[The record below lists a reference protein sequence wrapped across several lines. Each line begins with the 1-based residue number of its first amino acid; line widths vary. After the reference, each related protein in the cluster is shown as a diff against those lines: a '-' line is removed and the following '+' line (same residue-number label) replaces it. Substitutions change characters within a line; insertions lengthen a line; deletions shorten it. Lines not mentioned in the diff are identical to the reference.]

1 MTRLDKRGVLYRL
14 CCNCRMPGALRM
26 DSVDAMLL
34 MRMVE
39 RLLGLLSGA
48 LCVVLGYRL
57 FINLPEKTDSSG
69 KVVLPGGVSIWLS
82 RVGPGIF
89 FALFGAA
96 IVAYS
101 FASTVRVTNEQ
112 SAASSQ
118 PSSDP
123 PGTALAMRR
132 QEIAAMS
139 ARAAKADTKEQM
151 LIDLRVS
158 MTDLNTAID
167 RLGRD
172 VAPPERDRLVAGLQ
186 NAKMLLLRTAWIPT
200 WGDPARFQTWINSGA
215 LLPAPAGM
223 DEPAGLYLAGQTR

>member
-1 MTRLDKRGVLYRL
+1 
-14 CCNCRMPGALRM
+14 M

-112 SAASSQ
+112 NVAPSQASSDA
-118 PSSDP
+118 PATAAAMP
-123 PGTALAMRR
+123 MALAKMQMASCMR
-132 QEIAAMS
+132 
-139 ARAAKADTKEQM
+139 
-151 LIDLRVS
+151 
-158 MTDLNTAID
+158 
-167 RLGRD
+167 
-172 VAPPERDRLVAGLQ
+172 
-186 NAKMLLLRTAWIPT
+186 W
-200 WGDPARFQTWINSGA
+200 
-215 LLPAPAGM
+215 
-223 DEPAGLYLAGQTR
+223 